1 MINDFLT
8 LELPMQI
15 FWGLAI
21 ITSVFFVI
29 QTVMAFLGLDADT
42 NDGAGFEDVEME
54 GLSGYFS
61 FRNLVNF
68 LLGYGWGGVLLQN
81 VIPNLMWLEVAAV
94 GVGVLFVV
102 VFVLILRQVMRLS
115 TDNTFRLENAVGLI
129 ADTYLRI
136 PAEKKGTGKVMV
148 AVQGSV
154 HEVDAM
160 TEGEA
165 IPTGTK
171 VRVTRVIGAEL
182 LEVERV

>member
-1 MINDFLT
+1 
-8 LELPMQI
+8 
-15 FWGLAI
+15 
-21 ITSVFFVI
+21 
-29 QTVMAFLGLDADT
+29 
-42 NDGAGFEDVEME
+42 
-54 GLSGYFS
+54 
-61 FRNLVNF
+61 
-68 LLGYGWGGVLLQN
+68 
-81 VIPNLMWLEVAAV
+81 
-94 GVGVLFVV
+94 
-102 VFVLILRQVMRLS
+102 
-115 TDNTFRLENAVGLI
+115 LENAVGLI